1 MNFMFEEINRF
12 LAHEAQP
19 DNFDAL
25 FGAPGWREFRERNGA
40 PRKNGIREY
49 YGSQLRSV
57 GGARLIRSFE
67 MRNKRDQTDY
77 FLFFATN
84 SRKGLSAMKRSMW
97 KVDEMGTFQFSDAT
111 NPDQLVL
118 LESGPDPRAIE
129 QDIVRNFR
137 GRTVPVTEVA
147 RFIIEDTAY
156 LNSHFKK
163 ILKAME
169 DASPPRLEVVDAP
182 PNRRRGTFAD
192 DVKVRFP

>member
-111 NPDQLVL
+111 
-118 LESGPDPRAIE
+118 ESR
-129 QDIVRNFR
+129 
-137 GRTVPVTEVA
+137 PVGVA
-147 RFIIEDTAY
+147 RKRSRPSRDRARYRPKFSRQNRSRDR
-156 LNSHFKK
+156 SRPVH
-163 ILKAME
+163 
-169 DASPPRLEVVDAP
+169 
-182 PNRRRGTFAD
+182 NRRYRLSKLAFQ
-192 DVKVRFP
+192 KNS